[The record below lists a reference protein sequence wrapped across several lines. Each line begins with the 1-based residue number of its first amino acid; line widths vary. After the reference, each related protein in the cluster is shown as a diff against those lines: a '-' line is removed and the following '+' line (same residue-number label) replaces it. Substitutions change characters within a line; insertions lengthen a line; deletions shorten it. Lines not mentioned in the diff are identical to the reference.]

1 MEIEKHDK
9 SLADKLYST
18 PEYMRRVKVMTALW
32 NRMTGFFGAAWVS
45 SYGEVGGEG
54 FNTWLDALG
63 ILTEDKIARG
73 VKSCMEWTGE
83 YPPNVAQFTKLCMT
97 TRPEEKPN
105 YTERRIEQEKQ
116 TGQKVGL
123 MEHLKRKATTPTAKR
138 EIERMERILAGEE
151 VETRAESYDKLGL
164 ARRWGAL

>member
-1 MEIEKHDK
+1 MEIQKHDK
-9 SLADKLYST
+9 TLADKLYAT
-18 PEYMRRVKVMTALW
+18 PEYLRRVKVMTALW

-54 FNTWLDALG
+54 FNTWMDALG

-73 VKSCMEWTGE
+73 VKSCMEWSGD

-97 TRPEEKPN
+97 SRPEEKPN

-116 TGQKVGL
+116 TGKKISL
-123 MEHLKRKATTPTAKR
+123 IEHLKRKAITPTAKR
-138 EIERMERILAGEE
+138 EIKRMEKIYAGEN
-151 VETRAESYDKLGL
+151 VESKEESMTNLGL
-164 ARRWGAL
+164 HRRWQS